1 MLTDIDGLYDADP
14 RGNPEARLIPEVREI
29 DDALFSLAGDSGSNR
44 GTGGMVTKLHAAA
57 VAQNA
62 GIPTVIMQGARPER
76 IYDLLDGKPVGT
88 RFLP

>member
-44 GTGGMVTKLHAAA
+44 GTGGMVTSCTPRRWRKTPAS
-57 VAQNA
+57 
-62 GIPTVIMQGARPER
+62 PR
-76 IYDLLDGKPVGT
+76 
-88 RFLP
+88 